1 MPFFAALYTFLGLIA
16 GSFLNV
22 CIHRIPRGES
32 IVSPRSRCPH
42 CKKPVRP
49 YDNIPLV
56 SYILLRGKCRDCK
69 SAISFRYP
77 LVEILTAL
85 AFWSCHHAWGFSSP
99 TFVNS
104 LFLSLLIMLGFIDYD
119 LQRLPDAITKPGILA
134 GILLS
139 PLQAETLFRDG
150 LSYGIASALPSIDPE
165 TVLPWVG
172 SLLGALVGG
181 GPLWIVRSVYYRI
194 RKKIGLGMGDVKMM
208 AMVGAFLG
216 WRLAL
221 LTIFVGSL
229 LGKVIGIFL
238 MLFKGATLQ
247 TKLPLGT
254 FLGAGAACAL
264 FFGLGLIRW
273 WVDFLGRFQL
283 VLAFLL

>member
-1 MPFFAALYTFLGLIA
+1 MPFFPALYTLLGLIA

-22 CIHRIPRGES
+22 CIHRLPRGDS

-69 SAISFRYP
+69 SAISFHYP

-139 PLQAETLFRDG
+139 P
-150 LSYGIASALPSIDPE
+150 
-165 TVLPWVG
+165 
-172 SLLGALVGG
+172 
-181 GPLWIVRSVYYRI
+181 
-194 RKKIGLGMGDVKMM
+194 
-208 AMVGAFLG
+208 
-216 WRLAL
+216 
-221 LTIFVGSL
+221 
-229 LGKVIGIFL
+229 
-238 MLFKGATLQ
+238 
-247 TKLPLGT
+247 
-254 FLGAGAACAL
+254 
-264 FFGLGLIRW
+264 
-273 WVDFLGRFQL
+273 
-283 VLAFLL
+283 